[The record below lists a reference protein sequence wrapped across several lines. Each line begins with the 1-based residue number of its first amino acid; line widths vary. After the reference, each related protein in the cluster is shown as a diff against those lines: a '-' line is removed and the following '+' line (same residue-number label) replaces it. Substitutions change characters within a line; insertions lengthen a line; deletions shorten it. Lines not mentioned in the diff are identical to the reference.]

1 MLPHDPLDVVDAAHE
16 DGGHQPR
23 EAVELA
29 GSSIPSGEQHDGVGH
44 VVAASER
51 RLRRR
56 PRPPDQAGVPE
67 QPRRSL
73 YQSTPPRG
81 SIWRSRRHG
90 LASQVRDGPGVPLA
104 WQVRVADVEAVQVG
118 LEDERL
124 AAAIAGADGEAD
136 LDGPERVD
144 VRLEHPVPLLGGE
157 LLERPRL
164 AAGDGAAGVLHV
176 NISATWRARRA
187 TERRMSDSA
196 LKLSCHTECTAAA
209 SIN

>member
-1 MLPHDPLDVVDAAHE
+1 MLPRDPLDVVDAAHE

-29 GSSIPSGEQHDGVGH
+29 GSSIPSGEQLDGVGH
-44 VVAASER
+44 VVADSER

-56 PRPPDQAGVPE
+56 PRRRIRPE
-67 QPRRSL
+67 SQSSSRRSL
-73 YQSTPPRG
+73 YQSTRARG
-81 SIWRSRRHG
+81 SLWRSRRRG

-104 WQVRVADVEAVQVG
+104 WQVQVADVEAVQVDSKTNACRRHRQCG
-118 LEDERL
+118 WR
-124 AAAIAGADGEAD
+124 GRP
-136 LDGPERVD
+136 DGPERVD

-176 NISATWRARRA
+176 NISATWRACA